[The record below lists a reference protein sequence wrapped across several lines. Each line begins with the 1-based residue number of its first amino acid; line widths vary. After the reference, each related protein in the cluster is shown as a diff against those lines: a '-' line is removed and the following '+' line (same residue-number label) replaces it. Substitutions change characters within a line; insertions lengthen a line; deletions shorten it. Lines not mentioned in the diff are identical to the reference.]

1 MTVYFKEPI
10 SILKMFQEIS
20 MTGFKLDKQV
30 FLQKVFVLYKRS
42 YLASFLSFV
51 GNRSVTKFSWVL
63 LVNKVQVVFR
73 DLGSSRAFTKSNRN
87 RLKAQNIAAKVVP
100 DLQ

>member
-20 MTGFKLDKQV
+20 LTGFKLDKQV
-30 FLQKVFVLYKRS
+30 FLEKVFVLYKRS

-51 GNRSVTKFSWVL
+51 GNRSVTKSLEFCS
-63 LVNKVQVVFR
+63 
-73 DLGSSRAFTKSNRN
+73 
-87 RLKAQNIAAKVVP
+87 
-100 DLQ
+100 

>member
-30 FLQKVFVLYKRS
+30 FLQKFFVLYKRS
-42 YLASFLSFV
+42 NLASFLSFI

-63 LVNKVQVVFR
+63 LVNKLR
-73 DLGSSRAFTKSNRN
+73 DLGSSRTFTKSNRN
-87 RLKAQNIAAKVVP
+87 RLKAQNIATKLVP
-100 DLQ
+100 DVQ

>member
-30 FLQKVFVLYKRS
+30 FLEKVFVLYKRS
-42 YLASFLSFV
+42 NLASVLSFI
-51 GNRSVTKFSWVL
+51 GNRSVTKFS
-63 LVNKVQVVFR
+63 
-73 DLGSSRAFTKSNRN
+73 
-87 RLKAQNIAAKVVP
+87 
-100 DLQ
+100 